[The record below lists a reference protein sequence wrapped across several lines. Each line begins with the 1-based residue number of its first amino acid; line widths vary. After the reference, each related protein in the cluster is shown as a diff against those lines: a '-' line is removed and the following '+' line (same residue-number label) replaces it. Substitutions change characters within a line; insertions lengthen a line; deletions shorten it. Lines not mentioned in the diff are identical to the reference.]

1 MELSRMPCCYLTNSL
16 YAFFPLFSFVLSGSL
31 AFELM
36 IYFL

>member
-1 MELSRMPCCYLTNSL
+1 MELSHMPCCYLTNSL
-16 YAFFPLFSFVLSGSL
+16 YAFFPLSSFVLSGSL